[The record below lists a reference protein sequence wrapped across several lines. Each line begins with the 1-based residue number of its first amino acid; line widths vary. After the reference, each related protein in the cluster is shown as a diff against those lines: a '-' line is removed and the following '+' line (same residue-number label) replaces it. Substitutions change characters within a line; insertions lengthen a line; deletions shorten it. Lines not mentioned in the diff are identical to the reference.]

1 MITSKDREFMHK
13 ARAETIA
20 GRTHKVQLEIVGT
33 PTVDKD
39 TDEVIPGDP
48 TFITVDA
55 VVTEVN
61 RGLGDTITLD
71 NGVIVE
77 SFEAKFDISLS
88 DWVDTERIE
97 YNGKMYR
104 RVADTYKGIGERN
117 RIEVYAEVIR

>member
-1 MITSKDREFMHK
+1 MRKSRS
-13 ARAETIA
+13 ETIA
-20 GRTHKVQLEIVGT
+20 GRTHKVQLEIEGT

-39 TDEVIPGDP
+39 TDEVIPGVSS
-48 TFITVDA
+48 FITVDA

-97 YNGKMYR
+97 YNSKLYR

>member
-1 MITSKDREFMHK
+1 MRK

-20 GRTHKVQLEIVGT
+20 GRTHKVQLEIEGT

-39 TDEVIPGDP
+39 TDEVIPGVP

-88 DWVDTERIE
+88 DWVDTERID
-97 YNGKMYR
+97 YNGKLYR

>member
-1 MITSKDREFMHK
+1 MITSKDREFMRK
-13 ARAETIA
+13 ARAETVA
-20 GRTHKVQLEIVGT
+20 GRTHKVQLEIEGT

-39 TDEVIPGDP
+39 TDEVMPGVP